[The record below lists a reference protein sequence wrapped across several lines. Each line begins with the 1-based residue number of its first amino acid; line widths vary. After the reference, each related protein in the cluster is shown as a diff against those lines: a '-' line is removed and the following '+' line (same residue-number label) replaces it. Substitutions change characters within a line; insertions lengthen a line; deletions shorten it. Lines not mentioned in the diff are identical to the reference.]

1 LSEGI
6 TLIDVLNAYCAGMF
20 PMADSADAQEFF
32 WYDPPQRTQ
41 IPIKDLHIPKRLLR
55 TVRQGVYEV
64 RVDTAFE
71 VVIGACAKST
81 ENRPKTWINEG
92 IREIFITLHE
102 KGFAHSVE
110 CWKDGTLVGGVYGLA
125 IGGFFSGESMFSRQR
140 DASKVALVH
149 LCARLWRGGFT
160 VLDAQFMND
169 HLRQFGA
176 YEISRDSY
184 LNRLQTALPKDTN
197 FVLKELTESNLVE
210 TYLSDK

>member
-1 LSEGI
+1 
-6 TLIDVLNAYCAGMF
+6 MF
-20 PMADSADAQEFF
+20 PMADSADAPEFF

-55 TVRQGVYEV
+55 TVRQSVYEV

-71 VVIGACAKST
+71 AVIDACAEST
-81 ENRPKTWINEG
+81 ENRPKTWING
-92 IREIFITLHE
+92 DIRAIFIALHG

-110 CWKDGTLVGGVYGLA
+110 CWKDGVLTGGVYGLA
-125 IGGFFSGESMFSRQR
+125 IGGFFSGESMFSRRR

-160 VLDAQFMND
+160 MLDAQFMND

-176 YEISRDSY
+176 YEIPRDSY
-184 LNRLQTALPKDTN
+184 QEKLQAALPRQGN
-197 FVLKELTESNLVE
+197 FMLNELTECDLMA